1 MYGLMNPIDIIKPDG
16 SKDATMN
23 VLVVYKSYHHMSTEK
38 VARVI
43 AKAMNA
49 ELRKA
54 DEVRCEDIEGYD
66 LVGFGSGI
74 YGGKHH
80 KTLFTLADG
89 IRQTG
94 KKVFIFSTSGVLKEQ
109 FHRPLRE
116 RLTAKGCHIAGEF
129 QCPGEVSP
137 LGFNLNLRGG
147 LGWLAGKNRGHPD
160 AKDLEDARYFAKG
173 LMYAEKLLP
182 AAVPL

>member
-1 MYGLMNPIDIIKPDG
+1 MPDG
-16 SKDATMN
+16 SKDAIMN
-23 VLVVYKSYHHMSTEK
+23 ILVVYKSYHHMNTEK

-43 AKAMNA
+43 AEATNAVLKKA
-49 ELRKA
+49 E
-54 DEVRCEDIEGYD
+54 EVCPKDIEGYD

-74 YGGKHH
+74 YAGKHH
-80 KTLFTLADG
+80 KTLFTLVDG
-89 IRQTG
+89 IRKTG
-94 KKVFIFSTSGVLKEQ
+94 KEVFIFSTSGVLKEQ

-116 RLTAKGCHIAGEF
+116 RLAEKGCHIVGEF

-173 LMYAEKLLP
+173 LTYAEKLSP
-182 AAVPL
+182 ALVPL